1 MKQIRVYYFYNYR
14 NVVFFLNKFEGN
26 ILFVT
31 TYTNQ
36 KFLFL
41 VDLDQSLEIF
51 SPFLFE
57 DCRPSIHRRIDLQ
70 IDLKDINKKIYKSRK
85 NNLMILYNNS
95 ETRDL
100 ISCHYNFSIENYV
113 EYIYDRI
120 RSLLDE

>member
-14 NVVFFLNKFEGN
+14 NVVFFLNKFKGN

-41 VDLDQSLEIF
+41 VDLDQNLEIF

-57 DCRPSIHRRIDLQ
+57 DCRPSIHKRIDLQ
-70 IDLKDINKKIYKSRK
+70 IDLKDINKILQEKK
-85 NNLMILYNNS
+85 NGLMILYNNS

-100 ISCHYNFSIENYV
+100 ISCRYNFSIENYV